1 MVGDDDVA
9 AAVVEW
15 VGESTSAGKRDEID
29 DCHWTDESGD
39 EMKQRPEDLNLPI
52 WLAWL
57 VRVTGADRVRDREWH

>member
-1 MVGDDDVA
+1 
-9 AAVVEW
+9 